1 MRGDLETDHDVLVTL
16 HRFTLATAEQLHQLH
31 GARPGSSRPRSG

>member
-1 MRGDLETDHDVLVTL
+1 MHGDLETDHDVQVSL

-31 GARPGSSRPRSG
+31 GGAAANGTAYG